1 MKSRMND
8 LFTEERN
15 IHVLYSYEDKV
26 QYLEKMVD
34 FIQSGVS
41 NGDYVILIENERIYK
56 TLHQELITHLS
67 EEQMKLVRW
76 VNNFDFYFSSGSYHP
91 PAIYQYF
98 VNTVQSLVEEQ
109 LPFRSWAHVEWATM
123 DSPLHIVEDLE
134 RIVDKAVHQLEFPL
148 VCAYEG
154 AHMPDYLRT
163 ILLETH
169 PYILE
174 EDELVISELYQS
186 TIKGF

>member
-8 LFTEERN
+8 LFKEQRN
-15 IHVLYSYEDKV
+15 IHVLYSYEGREE
-26 QYLEKMVD
+26 YLEKLVD
-34 FIQSGVS
+34 FVQSGVS
-41 NGDYVILIENERIYK
+41 AGDYVIVIENQRIYRILEQK
-56 TLHQELITHLS
+56 LSNRIS

-91 PAIYQYF
+91 PAIYDYF
-98 VNTVQSLVEEQ
+98 VNTVQHFVDKK

-123 DSPLHIVEDLE
+123 DGPLHIVEDLE
-134 RIVDKAVHQLEFPL
+134 RIVDNSVHQLDFPL

-154 AHMPDYLRT
+154 AKMPDYLRN

-169 PYILE
+169 PYILV
-174 EDELVISELYQS
+174 EDQLVVSEFYKPTLN
-186 TIKGF
+186 G